1 MQGRCSVQV
10 KPEDGQLLNKQQA
23 AKAEDQDLLRYFVTP
38 PHHPGS
44 EAGGLGLVFMQEK
57 QRLRWGHGAFAFLD
71 GRNGFITSSRR
82 ILQKG
87 EETATGPPQKP
98 QCPQSREVL
107 ERDRGRALS

>member
-1 MQGRCSVQV
+1 MQGRCLVQV

-38 PHHPGS
+38 PHHPGP
-44 EAGGLGLVFMQEK
+44 ETGGLGLVFMQKK
-57 QRLRWGHGAFAFLD
+57 QRRWGHGAFAFLD
-71 GRNGFITSSRR
+71 GGNGFITSSRR

-87 EETATGPPQKP
+87 EETATGPAQKP

-107 ERDRGRALS
+107 ERDGGRALS